1 LLAKSRSDCRGEEEE
16 RAGSGGQTAMGSTK
30 ARAGAGGRQRRR
42 GSWGRRTTTMG
53 LGDYT
58 RNGRERLRSG
68 SPDDMVTLEKAVRDI
83 FVELLHFSSL

>member
-1 LLAKSRSDCRGEEEE
+1 
-16 RAGSGGQTAMGSTK
+16 
-30 ARAGAGGRQRRR
+30 
-42 GSWGRRTTTMG
+42 MG